1 MKFESDPNYSC
12 DYGEIPRVCIGMS
25 IRLRFAATIA
35 CLLAG
40 CGDPV
45 GTSRS
50 VVLGIS
56 ELSVP
61 AEAPPGTAVLVKAT
75 VVTGGCLSFTT
86 LEATRT
92 SGRVTLIARGRD
104 ASGPNVSCPADI
116 RYTVHEYR
124 AEPPLLDPFTVVARQ
139 PDGTTTTKV
148 VRIR

>member
-1 MKFESDPNYSC
+1 
-12 DYGEIPRVCIGMS
+12 MS
-25 IRLRFAATIA
+25 VRLRFAAFVA
-35 CLLAG
+35 FLLGG
-40 CGDPV
+40 CRDPV
-45 GTSRS
+45 GTSRA

-56 ELSVP
+56 ELDVP
-61 AEAPPGTAVLVKAT
+61 VEAPPGTAVLVKAT
-75 VVTGGCLSFTT
+75 VVTGGCLSFTK

-92 SGRVTLIARGRD
+92 AGRVTLIARGRD

-124 AEPPLLDPFTVVARQ
+124 AEPPLLDPFAVVAKQ